1 MGDDCGAHL
10 DCRGGFWYWW
20 ERIVM
25 RRGDDFIGRARGG
38 VCGYELVLVELLL
51 VELFLL

>member
-1 MGDDCGAHL
+1 MGKDC
-10 DCRGGFWYWW
+10 DEKGGWFYRKG
-20 ERIVM
+20 E
-25 RRGDDFIGRARGG
+25 GG